1 MLDTANAHKDR
12 CVGLAAVQ
20 IGVHK
25 KVILALIGGAFVPF
39 INPRIIK
46 RSTQTY
52 TTTERCMSLEGER
65 EVRTIADMT
74 ATSEVKD
81 LALIASVE
89 IVKSKSHNTLGE
101 FVNEEGS
108 IARGYRLVSKDIFS
122 VTKEAFAT
130 PDSAKV
136 GAYVIAKAGRKMDVA
151 DAEAEGTT
159 TIGKIIAV
167 EGEWYVIEVA

>member
-1 MLDTANAHKDR
+1 MAKFACVRTDNMSGTTVGKDLVSLKADKEIENGSVVV
-12 CVGLAAVQ
+12 VGDLV
-20 IGVHK
+20 
-25 KVILALIGGAFVPF
+25 
-39 INPRIIK
+39 
-46 RSTQTY
+46 
-52 TTTERCMSLEGER
+52 EGER
-65 EVRTIADMT
+65 EVRAIADMT

-89 IVKSKSHNTLGE
+89 IVKSKAYNTLSE
-101 FVNEEGS
+101 FINEENS
-108 IARGYRLVSKDIFS
+108 IVRGYRLVSKDIFS

-130 PDSAKV
+130 PASAKV

>member
-1 MLDTANAHKDR
+1 MAKFARVRTDNMSGTVVGKDLVSLKADKEIENGSVVV
-12 CVGLAAVQ
+12 VGDLV
-20 IGVHK
+20 
-25 KVILALIGGAFVPF
+25 
-39 INPRIIK
+39 
-46 RSTQTY
+46 
-52 TTTERCMSLEGER
+52 EGER